1 MFRKIMLPAAVPS
14 IFTGIRIGV
23 MYTLVNIVAIE
34 YLIGFGGLG
43 FIVSEM
49 YDRFEVPAT
58 YAAIGAVIL
67 VSVTFYWGFGR
78 VEKWL
83 RPV

>member
-1 MFRKIMLPAAVPS
+1 
-14 IFTGIRIGV
+14 

-34 YLIGFGGLG
+34 YLIDFGGLG
-43 FIVSEM
+43 RIVSQM
-49 YDRFEVPAT
+49 YDNFSIPET
-58 YAAIGAVIL
+58 YAAIVAVIL
-67 VSVTFYWGFGR
+67 VSTIFYWGFGR